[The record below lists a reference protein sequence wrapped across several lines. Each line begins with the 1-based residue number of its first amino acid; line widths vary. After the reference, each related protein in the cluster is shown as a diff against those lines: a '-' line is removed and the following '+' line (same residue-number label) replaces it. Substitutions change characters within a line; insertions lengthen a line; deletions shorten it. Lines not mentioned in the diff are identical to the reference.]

1 MSFAVG
7 VAPEIIKNGENGYIV
22 KNLQEA
28 EEKIRMLLSDDK
40 LRETLSINARKSSE
54 EFRSEI
60 LAENMMKLYAK
71 ILKKK

>member
-22 KNLQEA
+22 KDISEA

-40 LRETLSINARKSSE
+40 LRETLSVNARKSSE

>member
-1 MSFAVG
+1 